1 MGKTKKITVLVT
13 AIMLSCRVMASIDA
27 VTPIDNELW
36 LSTIQ
41 LVEGKLGADTIENR
55 PELVRSTTG
64 GILRLTAGNGH
75 AVGPNI
81 KYMPEWRAFGWFT
94 AVDRIEWSVEVKR
107 AGVYQVQLEW
117 SVSDEE
123 AGKEFLIETRRQSL
137 VGIVAP
143 SGSWETFKIETIGTL
158 KLKVGKQKIVF
169 KPKKH
174 FDKGALLDFRELKL
188 IPIK

>member
-1 MGKTKKITVLVT
+1 MGKIRKITVL
-13 AIMLSCRVMASIDA
+13 AIAVMLSCRVMACIDA
-27 VTPIDNELW
+27 VAPIDNELW
-36 LSTIQ
+36 LSVIRP
-41 LVEGKLGADTIENR
+41 VEGQSGIDTIKNR

-75 AVGPNI
+75 AIGPHI

-94 AVDRIEWSVEVKR
+94 ALDRIEWNVEVKK
-107 AGVYQVQLEW
+107 AGVYKVQLEW

-123 AGKEFLIETRRQSL
+123 AGKDFLIETGRQSL
-137 VGIVAP
+137 TGIVAP
-143 SGSWETFKIETIGTL
+143 SGSWETFKIEDIGKI

-188 IPIK
+188 IRLN